1 MEEKD
6 KLFEVKMIY
15 PRGSRLDEV
24 FEQKPLKI
32 KVNNEVLN
40 EIKDSKED
48 KKPENLSEI
57 KIHKDPTVNGMLMDW
72 VNENKKKGISFKF

>member
-15 PRGSRLDEV
+15 PKGSRLDEV
-24 FEQKPLKI
+24 LEQKPFKI
-32 KVNNEVLN
+32 KVNNNINEVKDFQ
-40 EIKDSKED
+40 IKIKD

-57 KIHKDPTVNGMLMDW
+57 KIHKDPTVNSMLMDW
-72 VNENKKKGISFKF
+72 VNENKKK

>member
-24 FEQKPLKI
+24 LEQKPLKI
-32 KVNNEVLN
+32 KVNNNINEVKDFQ
-40 EIKDSKED
+40 IKIKD
-48 KKPENLSEI
+48 KKPENLNENL
-57 KIHKDPTVNGMLMDW
+57 IHKDPTVNSMLMDW
-72 VNENKKKGISFKF
+72 VNKNKKK

>member
-15 PRGSRLDEV
+15 PKGLGLNEV
-24 FEQKPLKI
+24 LEQKPLKV
-32 KVNNEVLN
+32 KVNNNINEV
-40 EIKDSKED
+40 KDLKVTFKD

-57 KIHKDPTVNGMLMDW
+57 KIHKDPTVNSMLMDW
-72 VNENKKKGISFKF
+72 LNKNKKK

>member
-15 PRGSRLDEV
+15 PKGSKLHEV
-24 FEQKPLKI
+24 LEQKPLKI
-32 KVNNEVLN
+32 KVNIEDLNEVKDIQID
-40 EIKDSKED
+40 IKD
-48 KKPENLSEI
+48 KKPENLNEI

-72 VNENKKKGISFKF
+72 VNENKKK

>member
-15 PRGSRLDEV
+15 PKGLRLDEILN
-24 FEQKPLKI
+24 QKPLKI
-32 KVNNEVLN
+32 KVNNNIN
-40 EIKDSKED
+40 EIKDLKVTFKD

-57 KIHKDPTVNGMLMDW
+57 KIHKDPTVNSMLMD
-72 VNENKKKGISFKF
+72 

>member
-15 PRGSRLDEV
+15 PKGSRLNEV
-24 FEQKPLKI
+24 LEQKPLKI
-32 KVNNEVLN
+32 KVNNNNINEV
-40 EIKDSKED
+40 KDLKVTFKD

-57 KIHKDPTVNGMLMDW
+57 KIHKDPTVNSMLTGW
-72 VNENKKKGISFKF
+72 VKERYLL